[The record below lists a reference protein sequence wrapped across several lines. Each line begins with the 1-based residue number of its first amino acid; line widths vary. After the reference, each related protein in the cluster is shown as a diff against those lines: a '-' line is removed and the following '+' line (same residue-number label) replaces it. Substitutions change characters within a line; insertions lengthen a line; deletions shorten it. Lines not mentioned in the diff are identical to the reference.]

1 MSRCEDEQ
9 MWRWADVKMRRCEDG
24 KVWRWADVKMS
35 RCEDEQMWRWADVK
49 MRRCEDKKM
58 WRWADVKMSRCE
70 DEQMWRWADV
80 KMRRCEDGKVWRWA
94 DVKMGRCEDE
104 KMWRW
109 EGVKMSRC
117 EDEQMWRWADVKMSR
132 CEDEKMWRWADVK
145 MSRCEDEQMW
155 RWVDVKMSRCEDEH
169 MWRWEDVKMR
179 GCEDEQMW
187 RWEDVKLR
195 CEDEMWRWE
204 DVLQTPTIGRTLRS
218 DALGNKHEMFL
229 QMTIHTCKGFLPKGD
244 DNDDENDDDDDDDD
258 DDDWWWYAYSPYS
271 FCRRMKRCTKAWAYK
286 KKTCF
291 PHCFCTHLLLQ
302 KCLWTGIF
310 FERRL
315 VHPDSDASKHRCLC
329 TEVSTH
335 IYTHDFTQKTLYTQ
349 EVSTHRSSTSARQV
363 LMHRKLWRTTA
374 FTHRILEMLLHA
386 GSFTNGKSTQKV
398 VACFCTLVP
407 LRTDAFTYRS
417 SYTLAP
423 LHTSLF
429 TQVHLS
435 TDAFPDGRIHTR
447 GFKRHQATTHR
458 RFYTQNPLDR
468 EALTRRFCYQLKFLG
483 KESRLWHITI
493 LHRSCAIHAGSFPNE
508 RLYTGNFFM
517 QKCLH
522 RESSRHRSFYTQ
534 MMLLR
539 TQAPTCSYTEK
550 GGQCAEEKLRR
561 CAFDIFSAQTP
572 LWFYHSRR
580 SGELKLKKER
590 WRNKRQK
597 ERQGDQ
603 PHHVGEWPVV
613 TSVPKK

>member
-1 MSRCEDEQ
+1 M
-9 MWRWADVKMRRCEDG
+9 
-24 KVWRWADVKMS
+24 
-35 RCEDEQMWRWADVK
+35 
-49 MRRCEDKKM
+49 
-58 WRWADVKMSRCE
+58 
-70 DEQMWRWADV
+70 
-80 KMRRCEDGKVWRWA
+80 
-94 DVKMGRCEDE
+94 
-104 KMWRW
+104 
-109 EGVKMSRC
+109 
-117 EDEQMWRWADVKMSR
+117 
-132 CEDEKMWRWADVK
+132 
-145 MSRCEDEQMW
+145 
-155 RWVDVKMSRCEDEH
+155 
-169 MWRWEDVKMR
+169 
-179 GCEDEQMW
+179 
-187 RWEDVKLR
+187 
-195 CEDEMWRWE
+195 
-204 DVLQTPTIGRTLRS
+204 I
-218 DALGNKHEMFL
+218 
-229 QMTIHTCKGFLPKGD
+229 
-244 DNDDENDDDDDDDD
+244 DDDMHTVHTVFVAEWSGAQKLVHTKKDML
-258 DDDWWWYAYSPYS
+258 STNVFVHTF
-271 FCRRMKRCTKAWAYK
+271 FCRNACGQGYFLREGLCTRTRMLLNTGACAQKSLHTYTHMILHRR
-286 KKTCF
+286 
-291 PHCFCTHLLLQ
+291 PCTHRKFL
-302 KCLWTGIF
+302 
-310 FERRL
+310 
-315 VHPDSDASKHRCLC
+315 H
-329 TEVSTH
+329 TEVP
-335 IYTHDFTQKTLYTQ
+335 
-349 EVSTHRSSTSARQV
+349 TSARQV

-386 GSFTNGKSTQKV
+386 GSVTNGKSTQKV

-423 LHTSLF
+423 LHTDVFTCRNLF

-447 GFKRHQATTHR
+447 DFKRHQATTHR

-508 RLYTGNFFM
+508 RLYTGNFFR

-522 RESSRHRSFYTQ
+522 RESFRHRSFYTQ

-539 TQAPTCSYTEK
+539 TQAPT
-550 GGQCAEEKLRR
+550 QRR
-561 CAFDIFSAQTP
+561 ADNARRKSWGDVRLIYFSAQTP